1 LGIYDLGRA
10 RLVAEKV
17 RAGTVFYDVG
27 ASAGYYAILASHAV
41 GENGKVVAFEPNPL
55 NVACLRRHIEINKLR
70 NVEIVEAAVYGREG
84 ELPFDPIDP
93 RSGRLNGRLSG
104 TGSMIIRAVKL
115 DDLAGSALPVP
126 RYIKMNIEGGEL
138 DALRGARGLLAEHP
152 VEVFL
157 ATHGERVRQ
166 QCLDL
171 LEVLGYAAAP
181 IGGARS
187 ELYCY
192 RK

>member
-1 LGIYDLGRA
+1 LGVYDLSRA

-17 RAGTVFYDVG
+17 RTGTVFYDVG
-27 ASAGYYAILASHAV
+27 ASAGYYTILASHAV
-41 GENGKVVAFEPNPL
+41 GESGRVVAFEPNPL

-70 NVEIVEAAVYGREG
+70 NVGIVEAAVSSQEG

-93 RSGRLNGRLSG
+93 RSGRLNGKLSG
-104 TGSMIIRAVKL
+104 TGSMIVRAVKL

-138 DALRGARGLLAEHP
+138 DALRGARWILGEHP
-152 VEVFL
+152 IEIFL

-171 LEVLGYAAAP
+171 LEELGYASVP

-192 RK
+192 KT